1 MSSLA
6 SHVSRPLRRLYA
18 RVCSAC
24 RAGICRLLRAYQ
36 LFVSPM
42 FFGASCRY
50 YPTCSQYA
58 LWLFGANVSIL
69 CASACV
75 LARIVRC
82 NPFSAGGIDYPIVW
96 HSPHALLPKPC
107 LVHKP
112 VAVHF
117 WLVPRNTFLGLHSF
131 YLIKSQYEGK
141 LCD

>member
-1 MSSLA
+1 MSLA
-6 SHVSRPLRRLYA
+6 SRLPCLLRRAFA
-18 RVCSAC
+18 RVCSAF

-50 YPTCSQYA
+50 YPSCSQYA
-58 LWLFGANVSIL
+58 LWLFGAN
-69 CASACV
+69 ASMLLASVCV
-75 LARIVRC
+75 LTRIVRC

-107 LVHKP
+107 FAHKP
-112 VAVHF
+112 VAVRF
-117 WLVPRNTFLGLHSF
+117 WLVPRKAFLGFHSF

-141 LCD
+141 LCV